1 MQVSNLKSGRLAV
14 LLGFLSS
21 LAVGCVIG
29 VNQNG
34 KKSDECPEDNSY
46 LDADKGECFCNANYE
61 WCNPDDAADLTCCP
75 SNDSSS
81 QTNNTQT
88 DPTNT
93 TPGTDASG
101 GTTHEPTGGTTAEP
115 PTTSVSGT
123 TGEPLDCTV
132 TTPVPD
138 SCDPNTETALCL
150 SADNPDCG
158 PEGSKYYS
166 CEGGQW
172 VQAPAA
178 GAASCINDGYDFSY
192 GCQDNAESMLVE
204 FVCGDGPGTDCSGS
218 AQSCNG
224 DNELNFCAYGKLGAV
239 DCLAS
244 CMKDGDGEGV
254 TYDFGYCGEQMGT
267 NSCICCDEGE
277 DDCPLGGGTSTGGTG
292 GTGTS
297 G

>member
-192 GCQDNAESMLVE
+192 GCIDDGKKIE
-204 FVCGDGPGTDCSGS
+204 FLCGDGPGTPCVEGDPSACVDDKTLSECKWNKTTHYDCFTICTE
-218 AQSCNG
+218 QG
-224 DNELNFCAYGKLGAV
+224 D
-239 DCLAS
+239 S
-244 CMKDGDGEGV
+244 MGV
-254 TYDFGYCGEQMGT
+254 LYDYGYCGEDMGQT
-267 NSCICCDEGE
+267 GCLCCDMGE
-277 DDCPLGGGTSTGGTG
+277 PGCPI
-292 GTGTS
+292 
-297 G
+297 